1 MKNKVMIKAIFPS
14 IDREYDIRIPVNELV
29 WRINKLIVKAIYDM
43 NGMKL
48 DLRTDNF
55 VLINKTTGRVYKNNE
70 VIIET
75 DIRNGSEIVFLKEM

>member
-1 MKNKVMIKAIFPS
+1 MIKAIFPS